1 MLCVCMLCM
10 VYVLCMYECNGSPYY
25 AYPSPAS
32 ITIYSRFLFPNH
44 ETIDA
49 LDLTT
54 CKRAVRAQLNP
65 ANVEV
70 SMAGDLP
77 LESME
82 ELVLTYLGTVPQV
95 TKLDLADS
103 ATRTSYS
110 ASTTSTGSSTSYSQ
124 HLTEYASV
132 GGNTPSLPPQSPQH
146 LEVFLPDSEERAMG
160 YLSGPAPNRWGV
172 FADGQSI
179 VDKVAHYTGNKEVG
193 RWKNPLFGYAALQ
206 ILQEVCILYSGIV
219 LIYTLYNVVY
229 NLSLMF
235 TMYCIYHYSHLYII
249 Q

>member
-1 MLCVCMLCM
+1 
-10 VYVLCMYECNGSPYY
+10 
-25 AYPSPAS
+25 
-32 ITIYSRFLFPNH
+32 
-44 ETIDA
+44 
-49 LDLTT
+49 
-54 CKRAVRAQLNP
+54 
-65 ANVEV
+65 
-70 SMAGDLP
+70 MAGDLP